1 MKATIIKHI
10 ESLIPHT
17 TEPPAYSLE
26 ECPVER
32 HTIECTKCSGILHQ
46 PVLLSCGT
54 LVCSRCLV
62 AGVRGAKG
70 DCASCHHCNMP
81 LQPSDI
87 LAPPDAIREIIS
99 SLPVVCGKC
108 TTAVKRQHIEQ
119 HISSGCK
126 LYIYTPPKTIQELAG
141 QSPDTP
147 VNKSELQVAGSI
159 LHRYR
164 QQAHATGNDILQIPK
179 GTQGGKVYIHV
190 HVHVQAQVYVHMQL
204 HKYRLA

>member
-1 MKATIIKHI
+1 MKATVLKRS
-10 ESLIPHT
+10 ESLTPDIT
-17 TEPPAYSLE
+17 APPVYSLD

-32 HTIECTKCSGILHQ
+32 HTIECSKCSSILHQ
-46 PVLLSCGT
+46 PLQLSCGK

-62 AGVRGAKG
+62 AGVREAKG

-81 LQPSDI
+81 LEPSDI

-108 TTAVKRQHIEQ
+108 TTAVKRQHIEH

-126 LYIYTPPKTIQELAG
+126 LYIYTPPKTMRELPG

-147 VNKSELQVAGSI
+147 VDKSELQVAGSI
-159 LHRYR
+159 LHR
-164 QQAHATGNDILQIPK
+164 
-179 GTQGGKVYIHV
+179 
-190 HVHVQAQVYVHMQL
+190 
-204 HKYRLA
+204 